1 MAAPLTALAAQGA
14 AGPQTNTQVAQAQQ
28 VRPDCPNNG
37 QQLRDGSG
45 RTREG
50 SLHQNRG
57 AGLRDG
63 SGRAGNR
70 GAGPKEVEHAT
81 VAQYRAKMR
90 SFTCR
95 VLTGTLLSLL
105 IVFRPSLSRNGG
117 RTGRG
122 F

>member
-1 MAAPLTALAAQGA
+1 MYLNFKEEHKMKTTKLGKWVMAGLIVAAMAAPLPALAAQGA
-14 AGPQTNTQVAQAQQ
+14 AGPQANTQVAQAQQ

-70 GAGPKEVEHAT
+70 GAGP
-81 VAQYRAKMR
+81 
-90 SFTCR
+90 
-95 VLTGTLLSLL
+95 
-105 IVFRPSLSRNGG
+105 RNGACNCG
-117 RTGRG
+117 AVQS
-122 F
+122 

>member
-1 MAAPLTALAAQGA
+1 MYLNFKEEYKMKTTKLGKWLMVGLIAAATAAPLPALAAQGT
-14 AGPQTNTQVAQAQQ
+14 AGPKVNALVAQAQQ

-70 GAGPKEVEHAT
+70 GAGP
-81 VAQYRAKMR
+81 R
-90 SFTCR
+90 SGACNCGA
-95 VLTGTLLSLL
+95 VQS
-105 IVFRPSLSRNGG
+105 
-117 RTGRG
+117 
-122 F
+122 

>member
-1 MAAPLTALAAQGA
+1 MKTTKLGKWVMAGLIAAAMAAPLPALAAQGA
-14 AGPQTNTQVAQAQQ
+14 AGPQANTQVAQAQQ

-45 RTREG
+45 RTRKD

-70 GAGPKEVEHAT
+70 GAGSKKWSM
-81 VAQYRAKMR
+81 QLWR
-90 SFTCR
+90 STELR
-95 VLTGTLLSLL
+95 
-105 IVFRPSLSRNGG
+105 
-117 RTGRG
+117 
-122 F
+122 

>member
-1 MAAPLTALAAQGA
+1 MKTTRLGKLAMVGLIVAAMATPFTTLAATGNS
-14 AGPQTNTQVAQAQQ
+14 PQANTRVAQAQQ

-70 GAGPKEVEHAT
+70 GAGP
-81 VAQYRAKMR
+81 
-90 SFTCR
+90 
-95 VLTGTLLSLL
+95 
-105 IVFRPSLSRNGG
+105 RNGACNCG
-117 RTGRG
+117 AVQS
-122 F
+122 

>member
-1 MAAPLTALAAQGA
+1 MYLNFKEEHKMKTTKFGKWVMAGLIVAAMAAPLPALAAQGA
-14 AGPQTNTQVAQAQQ
+14 AGSKANTQVAQAQQ

-57 AGLRDG
+57 MGLRDG

-70 GAGPKEVEHAT
+70 GAG
-81 VAQYRAKMR
+81 
-90 SFTCR
+90 
-95 VLTGTLLSLL
+95 L
-105 IVFRPSLSRNGG
+105 RNG
-117 RTGRG
+117 TGPGNGAGNRG
-122 F
+122 PAQS

>member
-1 MAAPLTALAAQGA
+1 MKTTKFGKWVMAGLIVAAMAAPLPAFAAQGA
-14 AGPQTNTQVAQAQQ
+14 AGPKTNTQAQQ

-63 SGRAGNR
+63 SGRAGSR
-70 GAGPKEVEHAT
+70 GAGP
-81 VAQYRAKMR
+81 
-90 SFTCR
+90 
-95 VLTGTLLSLL
+95 
-105 IVFRPSLSRNGG
+105 RNGACNCG
-117 RTGRG
+117 AVQS
-122 F
+122 

>member
-1 MAAPLTALAAQGA
+1 MKTTKLGKWVMVGLIAAAMATPLPTLAAQGA
-14 AGPQTNTQVAQAQQ
+14 AGTKANTQIAQVQQ

-57 AGLRDG
+57 TGLRDG

-70 GAGPKEVEHAT
+70 GAGP
-81 VAQYRAKMR
+81 
-90 SFTCR
+90 
-95 VLTGTLLSLL
+95 
-105 IVFRPSLSRNGG
+105 RNGACNCG
-117 RTGRG
+117 AVQS
-122 F
+122 